1 MIRRTA
7 SEVLRSLEMRVSRLE
22 GKTATRRTAA
32 KKIRLDRN
40 VEQRVMRE
48 IADRFD
54 IEMDEDSYYWHNPVF
69 EVLAEEKGSRNVSEG
84 SIFQLLKLAND
95 DYYVVLQV
103 IPFANDSDIIGVYD
117 SISDALRD
125 FKLAN
130 R

>member
-7 SEVLRSLEMRVSRLE
+7 GEILRSLEMRVSRLE

-48 IADRFD
+48 IADQFD

-84 SIFQLLKLAND
+84 SIFQLLKLATD

-117 SISDALRD
+117 SSSDALRD
-125 FKLAN
+125 FMRAN